1 MYAGRIS
8 RKKMNRIGLLKRER
22 VEFPG

>member
-1 MYAGRIS
+1 MFAGRIS